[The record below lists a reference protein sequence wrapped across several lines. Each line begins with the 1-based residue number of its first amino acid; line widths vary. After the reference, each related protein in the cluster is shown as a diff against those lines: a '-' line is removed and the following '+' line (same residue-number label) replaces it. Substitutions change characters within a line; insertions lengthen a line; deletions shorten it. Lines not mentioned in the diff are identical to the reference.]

1 MRMMLRATAGIRTRS
16 QPILSRPRLPDCA
29 TVAWRWRDSNPRPS
43 RCERDALPTAPHPR
57 RKSRTAYAD
66 DTAKCSHRDSNPGSS
81 VCKTA
86 ALPLGYG
93 SERTT
98 GFEPAYPVWQTGAL
112 TIGRHPREDDPA
124 GATADLYG
132 TDGRRSRSLSERAAG
147 IEPAPSAWEAEILT
161 FGTMLA
167 CVPIQGLEP

>member
-1 MRMMLRATAGIRTRS
+1 MAGFEPATLSLRTRCAT
-16 QPILSRPRLPDCA
+16 DCA
-29 TVAWRWRDSNPRPS
+29 TPP
-43 RCERDALPTAPHPR
+43 
-57 RKSRTAYAD
+57 KSRTVNAD
-66 DTAKCSHRDSNPGSS
+66 DAAKCSHRDSNPGSS

-112 TIGRHPREDDPA
+112 TIGRRPREDDPA
-124 GATADLYG
+124 GKTADLYG
-132 TDGRRSRSLSERAAG
+132 TDGLRSRSLSERAAG
-147 IEPAPSAWEAEILT
+147 VEPASSAWEAEILT